1 MVSELFHTIVYTPLY
16 NALIAILDVGPW
28 VDMGIAVIVLT
39 LLVKTAMYP
48 LSLKAARTQRI
59 MKELEEPMK
68 QVKEKYKDNR
78 EEQGRKLLELYKDN
92 NVNPFSSFLV
102 IFIQL
107 PVILGLY
114 FVFLKGGLPNV
125 DTALLYSFIPKPDEV
140 SMYFF
145 GMIDLASKSIPL
157 AVLAGVSQFFQARFA
172 LPPVAPR
179 KENASFQEEFTR
191 SMQVQ
196 MKYVLPMVIVFV
208 AYVASAA
215 VALYWITSNIFAIGQ
230 ELRVK
235 QHLEA
240 EKAGI
245 TNK

>member
-1 MVSELFHTIVYTPLY
+1 
-16 NALIAILDVGPW
+16 
-28 VDMGIAVIVLT
+28 
-39 LLVKTAMYP
+39 
-48 LSLKAARTQRI
+48 
-59 MKELEEPMK
+59 
-68 QVKEKYKDNR
+68 
-78 EEQGRKLLELYKDN
+78 
-92 NVNPFSSFLV
+92 
-102 IFIQL
+102 
-107 PVILGLY
+107 
-114 FVFLKGGLPNV
+114 
-125 DTALLYSFIPKPDEV
+125 
-140 SMYFF
+140 MYFF